1 MVKKA
6 LITGVTGQDGAY
18 LAKLLLSKEYK
29 VHGALRPTSA
39 PNAWRLAELGVEK
52 DVDFVDL
59 DLFEQGNIVRV
70 IETIA
75 PDEVYNLAAQSF
87 VGISFEQPVYTGEI
101 DGLGVTRILE
111 ALRQTGCGA
120 KFYQASS
127 SEMFGRS
134 SKALLSEESPFKPAS
149 PYAVAKLYG
158 HHITVNYRESYGL
171 HASCGILFN
180 HESPLRGKNFVTR
193 KITSHLAEVKHGL
206 RDQLRLGNMQ
216 VKRDWGFAAD
226 YVEGMYLMLQQEAGG
241 DYVLATGKSCSVQ
254 DFVNAAADVLGMKLE
269 WSGDGMETVGV
280 EAKTGRTVVSVDP
293 QFFRPVDIDV
303 SVGDASK
310 AQNSLGWKAKTSV
323 QELVAMMVE
332 ADEKEI
338 LSRA

>member
-134 SKALLSEESPFKPAS
+134 SEALLSEESPFKPAS

-193 KITSHLAEVKHGL
+193 KITNHLAEVKHGL

-280 EAKTGRTVVSVDP
+280 ETKTGRTVVSVDP